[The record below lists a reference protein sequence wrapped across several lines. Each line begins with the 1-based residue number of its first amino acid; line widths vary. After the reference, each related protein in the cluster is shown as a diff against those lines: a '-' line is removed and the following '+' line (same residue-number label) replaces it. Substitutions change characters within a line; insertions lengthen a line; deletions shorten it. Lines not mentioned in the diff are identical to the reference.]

1 MLRLTSDWWSIN
13 LNKNEIS
20 FYTYTI
26 VKKKSIIEKM
36 EQWEFSVT
44 AGENVPVTATLK
56 ESLAIS
62 GRVGDS

>member
-1 MLRLTSDWWSIN
+1 MRYHFTPIRL
-13 LNKNEIS
+13 L
-20 FYTYTI
+20 
-26 VKKKSIIEKM
+26 KKKSIIEKM